1 MLVLK
6 INATVIVVTIV
17 AKSYNNGWLILMHE
31 CLLCRVYRQSTV
43 SVQSSD
49 VVITDIMESGSNL
62 LVWLYVQGIAPV
74 QAVISAIEVIR
85 NVYMDM

>member
-31 CLLCRVYRQSTV
+31 CLLCRARVIYRQSTV
-43 SVQSSD
+43 SVQSGD
-49 VVITDIMESGSNL
+49 VVITDFMESGSNL
-62 LVWLYVQGIAPV
+62 LVWLYVQRIAPV

-85 NVYMDM
+85 NV

>member
-1 MLVLK
+1 
-6 INATVIVVTIV
+6 
-17 AKSYNNGWLILMHE
+17 MHD

-43 SVQSSD
+43 SVQSGD

-62 LVWLYVQGIAPV
+62 QVWLYMQGIAPV

-85 NVYMDM
+85 NVYMDV